1 MGKTRAKASNFGGSF
16 PAIVLV
22 SGRYLA
28 TVRFCQQGRRSQSRS
43 SDVDF
48 GDKMDLVQAFRIQR
62 RLGKHPIF
70 KGLFLMF
77 LSIPLLSPCR
87 LANRGSLK
95 ISRLQVGTVF
105 HLFHCPQLCRSSPPA
120 SAHWVCSAGAGSGK
134 LRSRLSVWSNKNPPG
149 NVPGVL
155 FQSAYK
161 NPLK

>member
-105 HLFHCPQLCRSSPPA
+105 HLFHCPQLCRFSPPA
-120 SAHWVCSAGAGSGK
+120 SPRWVCLAGAGRRLPQAHQFWRGGLYFCPR
-134 LRSRLSVWSNKNPPG
+134 LRQVSSEKPMAHSPT
-149 NVPGVL
+149 
-155 FQSAYK
+155 
-161 NPLK
+161 